1 MTHVERITSITG
13 AAPRFP
19 KWEGLENHMLQKA
32 PSLVSPTGPTMIG
45 AKERGKCLN
54 SKGSRSLENATF
66 FEYFLNYFVKILQ

>member
-1 MTHVERITSITG
+1 MAPSG

-19 KWEGLENHMLQKA
+19 KWGGLEKHMFQKA
-32 PSLVSPTGPTMIG
+32 LSLVSPVGPTMIG
-45 AKERGKCLN
+45 AKERGKFLN